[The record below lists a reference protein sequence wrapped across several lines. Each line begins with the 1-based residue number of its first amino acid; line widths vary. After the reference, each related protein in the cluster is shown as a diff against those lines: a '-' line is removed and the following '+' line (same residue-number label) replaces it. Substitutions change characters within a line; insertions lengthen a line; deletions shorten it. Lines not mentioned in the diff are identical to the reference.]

1 MISLIKWILSQL
13 PFERFH
19 NQEYKTFLNYEF
31 RPIPRPESNEFKL
44 DHING
49 DEDRLRYFKY

>member
-31 RPIPRPESNEFKL
+31 RPIPRPESNELKIF
-44 DHING
+44 DQN
-49 DEDRLRYFKY
+49 